1 MKPFPIYLLTDP
13 LLFREKLLE
22 EAMREALASGARL
35 IQYRAKELS
44 PCKAYQEATTL
55 RRLTRE
61 HGAMLIVN
69 DSVDLAL
76 AVEADGVHL
85 GQGDLPLKTARRI
98 LGKERI
104 IGVSTHGVE
113 EASAAEAG
121 GADYIGLGPIFRT
134 QTKESATA
142 PIGLEGIKKVRRAV
156 NLPIY
161 AIGGIRRGDFRMVLE
176 SGADGAAVIAGLA
189 GELGRNI
196 AEWLSE
202 LDREGVGPHFK
213 ALWLDKYKGKR

>member
-13 LLFREKLLE
+13 LLFREKLLD
-22 EAMREALASGARL
+22 EAIREALASGARL
-35 IQYRAKELS
+35 IQYRAKKLS
-44 PCKAYQEATTL
+44 PWKAYQEAMTV

-61 HGAMLIVN
+61 YGATLIVN

-85 GQGDLPLKTARRI
+85 GQGDLPLETARRI

-121 GADYIGLGPIFRT
+121 GADYIGLGPIFHT
-134 QTKESATA
+134 QTKESATV
-142 PIGLEGIKKVRRAV
+142 PLGLEGIEKVRRAV

-161 AIGGIRRGDFRMVLE
+161 AIGGIRRADFRMALE
-176 SGADGAAVIAGLA
+176 SGADGVAVISGLA
-189 GELGRNI
+189 GELGRSV

-202 LDREGVGPHFK
+202 LGCGGIGTSFQGPL
-213 ALWLDKYKGKR
+213 A